1 MGKGNRFDAAM
12 GVLERYGGKLQSMTY
27 LVAIK
32 DAFTDLMPIIIIGS
46 FATLINNV
54 VCSTSNGLA
63 QFAGFEFLNQF
74 SGIFSAIN
82 YATMNFLAI
91 YLVYRLGHRM
101 AEIRETGSAVLSG
114 FVALACYMSLVPPT
128 ASASSAAGEAVS
140 ISNVV
145 ASGYTNSQGMFMAL
159 IVGIGSAELFSAL
172 IRSGKMEIKM
182 PESVPSGVSKSFA
195 VLFPGMLTALIFG
208 VIGFRAEPAAGHPLR
223 PGPHDHGGHRVC
235 GHSHGLCRGGHDH
248 RSLHRS
254 AHHQRLSDHGGQ
266 HRGSD
271 HADHLHHRVDPD
283 LHSFCKAFKQA
294 AGGITEALS

>member
-1 MGKGNRFDAAM
+1 MGKEKRFDQAM
-12 GVLERYGGKLQSMTY
+12 EILEKYGGKLQAMTY

-46 FATLINNV
+46 FATLISNV

-63 QFAGFEFLNQF
+63 QFAGFEFLSQF

-91 YLVYRLGHRM
+91 YLVYRIGHRM

-114 FVALACYMSLVPPT
+114 FVALTCYLALIPT
-128 ASASSAAGEAVS
+128 TAAATSAAGESVS

-145 ASGYTNSQGMFMAL
+145 ASGYTNSQGMFMAI
-159 IVGIGSAELFSAL
+159 IVGIGSAELFCAL
-172 IRSGKMEIKM
+172 IKSGKMEIKM

-208 VIGFRAEPAAGHPLR
+208 VIGFVFQKLTGQYVPDFITATLQAPMEGIMQHPAGVIVLALICQAFWMVGIHGSQMIGVVRNTIGMAGKALR
-223 PGPHDHGGHRVC
+223 RLGGDSRC
-235 GHSHGLCRGGHDH
+235 RMCLPTHSGT
-248 RSLHRS
+248 
-254 AHHQRLSDHGGQ
+254 
-266 HRGSD
+266 
-271 HADHLHHRVDPD
+271 P
-283 LHSFCKAFKQA
+283 
-294 AGGITEALS
+294 T